1 MNAPYRDDATNT
13 EQIVVDWQKIGSP
26 QNGNSNVTSYSL
38 EFDSGTDGK
47 VWTALTGYIAAFT
60 NLTTVVTE
68 NIERGATYQFKLR
81 AQNIWGWGAYSTIH
95 HIQAATRPLMI
106 TQITTTVNPLNGNL
120 VIAWPEADDQG
131 EVITSSQVQVWSK
144 MSSKWIDQSPLTVET
159 DYEIPML
166 DLQQAPYGYAQG
178 DPV

>member
-1 MNAPYRDDATNT
+1 MSAPYRDDATNT
-13 EQIVVDWQKIGSP
+13 EQVVVDWQAIGSP

-68 NIERGATYQFKLR
+68 NIERGVTYQFKLR
-81 AQNIWGWGAYSTIH
+81 AQNIWGWGVYSTVH

-106 TQITTTVNPLNGNL
+106 TTISATVNPLNGNV
-120 VIAWPEADDQG
+120 VIAWDEADDQG
-131 EVITSSQVQVWSK
+131 
-144 MSSKWIDQSPLTVET
+144 
-159 DYEIPML
+159 
-166 DLQQAPYGYAQG
+166 
-178 DPV
+178 